1 MKDLSFKHI
10 QSIALP
16 AIVSGIT
23 EPILSATDAA
33 VVGNIPVNATEALA
47 AVGVVGALLSTL
59 IWVLAQTRSAIATI
73 VAQNLGA
80 GKVKELSSFPG
91 QAILFNVGLGIII
104 LLITSV
110 FVEEIFGMLNA
121 SGVVLE
127 YSLRYYNIRVWG
139 FPFTLFVFGVF
150 GVFRGLQNTIY
161 PMIVASSGAVINIVL
176 DFVFVFGLGPI
187 PAMGIEG
194 AAWASLIA
202 QMLMAIAVLILFLSK
217 TSLSLN
223 LGRGFHFEI
232 SRLLSMTWHL
242 IWRSL
247 ALNAVLITAV
257 REANAIS
264 PQAMAAHTIAIN
276 VWLFSAFFIDGFGAA
291 GNLIGGKLLGAKRYY
306 DLWALTKKVNGYNLI
321 VAALLMILGGLTYV
335 PLGRLFVQDPQVLP
349 LFYSV
354 FFLLV
359 LIQPFNALAFS
370 LDAIFKGLG
379 EMAFLRN
386 SLFIAAIFGFGPFI
400 IAAHYYRWGL
410 KGIWWALLAWLICRA
425 LVLIL
430 KFKNDYYPLAIQ
442 EQNNTSH

>member
-1 MKDLSFKHI
+1 
-10 QSIALP
+10 
-16 AIVSGIT
+16 
-23 EPILSATDAA
+23 
-33 VVGNIPVNATEALA
+33 
-47 AVGVVGALLSTL
+47 
-59 IWVLAQTRSAIATI
+59 
-73 VAQNLGA
+73 
-80 GKVKELSSFPG
+80 
-91 QAILFNVGLGIII
+91 
-104 LLITSV
+104 
-110 FVEEIFGMLNA
+110 
-121 SGVVLE
+121 
-127 YSLRYYNIRVWG
+127 
-139 FPFTLFVFGVF
+139 
-150 GVFRGLQNTIY
+150 
-161 PMIVASSGAVINIVL
+161 
-176 DFVFVFGLGPI
+176 
-187 PAMGIEG
+187 
-194 AAWASLIA
+194 
-202 QMLMAIAVLILFLSK
+202 
-217 TSLSLN
+217 
-223 LGRGFHFEI
+223 
-232 SRLLSMTWHL
+232 
-242 IWRSL
+242 L

-306 DLWALTKKVNGYNLI
+306 DLWVLTKKVNGYNLI